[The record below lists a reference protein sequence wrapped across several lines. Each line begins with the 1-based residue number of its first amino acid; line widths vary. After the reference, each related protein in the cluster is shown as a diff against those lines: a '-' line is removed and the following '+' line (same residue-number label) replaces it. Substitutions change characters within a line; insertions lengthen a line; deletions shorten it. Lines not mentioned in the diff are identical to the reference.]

1 MEVLRLLEEMEDILE
16 ASSGIGKRIFVN
28 KGELLE
34 IIKEIRIKLPDE
46 IKTAQWIKDEKQRI
60 LTEAKN
66 DAHGLMEDA
75 EARVKELVE
84 KDQITREAETRA
96 EVILEEAQE
105 AAEDILY
112 QTYEYTDEMLS
123 SVEKKL
129 QQMNEILSDNRAEL
143 KSMLDQFDQEK

>member
-28 KGELLE
+28 KAELLE
-34 IIKEIRIKLPDE
+34 IIKEVRIKLPDE

-84 KDQITREAETRA
+84 KDQITREAEARA
-96 EVILEEAQE
+96 EAILQEAQD

-123 SVEKKL
+123 TVETKL
-129 QQMNEILSDNRAEL
+129 QQMNDILADNRSEL
-143 KSMLDQFDQEK
+143 RSMIDQFDRRK

>member
-16 ASSGIGKRIFVN
+16 ASSGLGKRRVVN

-84 KDQITREAETRA
+84 KDQITREAEARA
-96 EVILEEAQE
+96 EAILQEAHE

-143 KSMLDQFDQEK
+143 KGMLDQFER

>member
-28 KGELLE
+28 KAELLE
-34 IIKEIRIKLPDE
+34 IIKEVRIKLPDE

-84 KDQITREAETRA
+84 KDQITREAEARA
-96 EVILEEAQE
+96 EAILQEAQD

-123 SVEKKL
+123 SVEVKL
-129 QQMNEILSDNRAEL
+129 QQMNEILADNRSEL
-143 KSMLDQFDQEK
+143 KAMIDDFDRRG

>member
-16 ASSGIGKRIFVN
+16 ASSGFGKRRVVN

-46 IKTAQWIKDEKQRI
+46 IKTAQGLKDETQRI

-84 KDQITREAETRA
+84 KDQITREAEVRA
-96 EVILEEAQE
+96 EAILEEARE

-143 KSMLDQFDQEK
+143 RGMLDQFDREE

>member
-16 ASSGIGKRIFVN
+16 ASSGFGKRRVVN

-84 KDQITREAETRA
+84 KDQITREAEMRA
-96 EVILEEAQE
+96 EAILEEARE

-143 KSMLDQFDQEK
+143 RGMLDQFDREE

>member
-16 ASSGIGKRIFVN
+16 ASSGFGKRRVVN

-84 KDQITREAETRA
+84 KDQITREAEVRA
-96 EVILEEAQE
+96 EAILEEARE

-143 KSMLDQFDQEK
+143 RGMLDQFDREE

>member
-16 ASSGIGKRIFVN
+16 ASSGFGKRRVVN

-96 EVILEEAQE
+96 EAILEEARE

-143 KSMLDQFDQEK
+143 RGMLDQFDREE

>member
-28 KGELLE
+28 KAELLE
-34 IIKEIRIKLPDE
+34 IIKEVRIKLPDE

-84 KDQITREAETRA
+84 KDQITREAEARA
-96 EVILEEAQE
+96 EAILQEAQD

-123 SVEKKL
+123 SVEAKL
-129 QQMNEILSDNRAEL
+129 QQMNEVLADNRSEL
-143 KSMLDQFDQEK
+143 KAMIDDFDRRG

>member
-16 ASSGIGKRIFVN
+16 ASSGFGKRRVVN

-84 KDQITREAETRA
+84 KDQITREAEVRA
-96 EVILEEAQE
+96 EAILDEARE

-143 KSMLDQFDQEK
+143 RGMLDQFDREE